1 MRSIPFALGV
11 ASVLALSASAFAD
24 PGTPTTS
31 ATSLSIVTTAPSSV
45 ALDPALAKL
54 RAPSGAAE
62 RPANPFRL
70 QLAVATETA
79 AAEQRTTIF
88 GLPLN
93 EGPGDRIIR
102 GVIAASLIG
111 VATWGLVSNQM
122 DGWVSGV
129 LYGVSAIPALTA
141 ITGYCPLYHLFGLKY
156 SF

>member
-11 ASVLALSASAFAD
+11 ASVLALSVSAFAD
-24 PGTPTTS
+24 PGTTAGAP
-31 ATSLSIVTTAPSSV
+31 SLSITTAPAV
-45 ALDPALAKL
+45 TLDPALAKL
-54 RAPSGAAE
+54 RAPASVSE

-70 QLAVATETA
+70 QLAVAAETA
-79 AAEQRTTIF
+79 AAERTTIF

-93 EGPGDRIIR
+93 MGPGDRIIR
-102 GVIAASLIG
+102 GVVAASLIA

-129 LYGVSAIPALTA
+129 LYGVSAIPTLTA
-141 ITGYCPLYHLFGLKY
+141 VTGYCPLYHLFGLKY